1 MQKGQTLYELQVR
14 VVCIRPQPSTFAA
27 PAAATS
33 HDRSLAARLYLIE
46 SEVLAATNHLTK
58 AMAEGAIELPSHVSP
73 E

>member
-1 MQKGQTLYELQVR
+1 VNCKYWWFVSGRNHLRLLR
-14 VVCIRPQPSTFAA
+14 RR